1 MTDTIA
7 DLLTRLRNAQSARKE
22 TVNIPYSKIKEQILA
37 KLKENGFVSNYT
49 VIKGESF
56 DNLEVSLDLDR
67 NYPVTFTRIS
77 KSGQRIYKQA
87 KELKTVKNGLGIE
100 ILSTSK
106 GVITNEEAKKENVG
120 GEVLCLI
127 Y

>member
-22 TVNIPYSKIKEQILA
+22 TVKIPYSKLKEQILV
-37 KLKENGFVSNYT
+37 KLKENGFIANYT
-49 VIKGESF
+49 ILKGDSF
-56 DNLEVSLDLDR
+56 DNLEVDLDLDR

-77 KSGQRIYKQA
+77 KSGQRIYRQA
-87 KELKTVKNGLGIE
+87 KELRTVKNGLGIE

>member
-22 TVNIPYSKIKEQILA
+22 TVVIPYSKLKEQVLI
-37 KLKENGFVSNYT
+37 KLKEHGFVSEYK
-49 VIKGESF
+49 VVKGESF
-56 DNLEVSLDLDR
+56 DNLEAILDLDR

-77 KSGQRIYKQA
+77 KPGQRIYKAA
-87 KELKTVKNGLGIE
+87 KELRTVKNGLGIE
-100 ILSTSK
+100 ILSTSQ
-106 GVITNEEAKKENVG
+106 GVITNEEAKAKNIG

>member
-7 DLLTRLRNAQSARKE
+7 DLLTRLRNAQSARKND
-22 TVNIPYSKIKEQILA
+22 VIIPYSKLKEQVLV
-37 KLKENGFVSNYT
+37 KLKEFGFVANYK

-77 KSGQRIYKQA
+77 KPGQRIYKGS
-87 KELKTVKNGLGIE
+87 KDLKTIKNGLGIE
-100 ILSTSK
+100 ILSTSQ
-106 GVITNEEAKKENVG
+106 GVITNEEARAKNIG